1 MGVEVRMRP
10 QTISKTKQFNLF
22 LKEEELL
29 RMHLELIA
37 KDEMLFKGRWLF
49 TLNHVGFEETVA

>member
-1 MGVEVRMRP
+1 MGAEVRMRP

-37 KDEMLFKGRWLF
+37 EDEMLFKGRWLF